1 MILGTFR
8 RHFVFYSNNIFSNL
22 GRIGGLCASPRRV
35 GEPQKQAGYRD
46 ILVGQ
51 SGARHFLFGQRQPYE
66 NHIRRAFA
74 KPYQRLKA
82 VMTAN
87 FSEDIVCNLHIDE
100 CFESYC
106 KHCRKAD
113 CRLRREPFVEQ
124 LDFDIDIF
132 VKEKAETSPN
142 QTS

>member
-1 MILGTFR
+1 MDKADMKLIERFGRLINENKKPQWIDIHNFKLVKYGD
-8 RHFVFYSNNIFSNL
+8 VFHINCDLVLPFDTSL
-22 GRIGGLCASPRRV
+22 ADAHRE
-35 GEPQKQAGYRD
+35 GE
-46 ILVGQ
+46 
-51 SGARHFLFGQRQPYE
+51 E
-66 NHIRRAFA
+66 
-74 KPYQRLKA
+74 LKA

-106 KHCRKAD
+106 KHCLKAD

-132 VKEKAETSPN
+132 VKEKSETPPN